1 MLRAMLRDLRAHKGR
16 LAMMLAAIVLGVG
29 FMVATWVIADSTA
42 RTAAG
47 APARTDIDV
56 AAQAREPEAGFTDDD
71 RIRLAALPGVDR
83 VAGVY
88 AGYAALVGAD
98 GKLAGVWPDR
108 AGTNWDPSQRFTL
121 AAGRAP
127 ERAGELALGEAE
139 AAAADL
145 TVGDSARVILVD
157 GTSRRFTVT
166 GLFTYRALG
175 AEPVPSLAFHDA
187 LFGDRFDRLELV
199 AAPGTGQAALADAV
213 ATAIGGS
220 RSSSG
225 GGVTEPARTV
235 RTGDELAA
243 ERDELAADNARSI
256 REVMLAFA
264 AVALLAGVFVIAN
277 TFTMLVTQRTR
288 QYALLRAVGAS
299 RRQVRRAVLAEAAVI
314 GLIGSAAGA
323 ALGVGLGMLAMSAFR
338 TTGSTVVYSVSPV
351 GIGVGF
357 AAGVL
362 VTLVSAWG
370 SARRGAAVPPV
381 AALRSD
387 AVIPRRA
394 LRVRLVVGLL
404 LVAAGVA
411 LVAANGGTQLDETMR
426 VLSVGGALIAWI
438 GLLVL
443 APLMAGAALRP
454 LSRVLSRG
462 PALRLAVRNA
472 VRDPRRTAATAS
484 SLVVGLALVTAFAV
498 VGTAFTAV
506 AGDSIRGL
514 VPAST
519 LVVEPALDGARLTA
533 DVPTTVAATPGVTAS
548 LAVPRARIDWDHG
561 DVSMSAVDPAALDAT
576 LHLPIERG
584 SGDLGS
590 GVVLLRWYADQFH
603 VEPGDRVTLRF
614 SATDTREVTVAGVY
628 AGWEG
633 QPGMFI
639 DRSLVPSRYWGD
651 VETVYA
657 VGSRDA
663 VEKAFQD
670 RPDVLVSD
678 REEVISRLVADF
690 ELVLSVIYALFG
702 AALVIAVF
710 GVVNTLALSVLER
723 TREIGVL
730 RAVGAGQAFVRRA
743 VRLESI
749 VITGYGGLLGVLVG
763 LALGGVLQHVMLAR
777 ELWIVDVPVPL
788 VLVSLVGMV
797 LVGVVAAVWPA
808 RRAARADIL
817 TAVAAE

>member
-1 MLRAMLRDLRAHKGR
+1 MFRAMLRDLRAHKGR

-47 APARTDIDV
+47 APSRTDVDV
-56 AAQAREPEAGFTDDD
+56 AVQARDPESRFTPAD
-71 RIRLAALPGVDR
+71 RERLAALPGVDR
-83 VAGVY
+83 AGAVY
-88 AGYAALVGAD
+88 SAHAALVAAD

-121 AAGRAP
+121 VAGHGPDKAGEVAIGEVEAVAAGLR
-127 ERAGELALGEAE
+127 
-139 AAAADL
+139 
-145 TVGDSARVILVD
+145 VGASARVILGD
-157 GTSRRFTVT
+157 GTSVRFAVV
-166 GLFTYRALG
+166 GLFTYRGLG
-175 AEPVPSLAFHDA
+175 AEPAPSLAFHDA
-187 LFGDRFDRLELV
+187 AALFGDRSDRVELV
-199 AAPGTGQAALADAV
+199 GGPGTSQGALADAV
-213 ATAIGGS
+213 ATAIGGD
-220 RSSSG
+220 RVG
-225 GGVTEPARTV
+225 DLTRPGRTV
-235 RTGDELAA
+235 RTGAELAD
-243 ERDELAADNARSI
+243 ERDELAADNARSV

-264 AVALLAGVFVIAN
+264 AVALLAGMFVIAN

-299 RRQVRRAVLAEAAVI
+299 GAQVRRAVLAEAGVI
-314 GLIGSAAGA
+314 GVIGSAAGA
-323 ALGVGLGMLAMSAFR
+323 AIGVGLGMLAMAAFR
-338 TTGSTVVYSVSPV
+338 TEGSTVLYSVSPV
-351 GIGVGF
+351 GVAAGF
-357 AAGVL
+357 GAGVL
-362 VTLVSAWG
+362 VTLLSAWG
-370 SARRGAAVPPV
+370 SARRGASVPPV
-381 AALRSD
+381 AALRAD
-387 AVIPRRA
+387 ATIPRRA

-404 LVAAGVA
+404 LFVAGAA
-411 LVAANGGTQLDETMR
+411 LVAANSGTRIDETGR
-426 VLSVGGALIAWI
+426 VLCVGGALVAWV

-443 APLMAGAALRP
+443 APLMAAAVLRP
-454 LSRVLSRG
+454 LSRVLVKG

-498 VGTAFTAV
+498 VGTGFGAV
-506 AGDSIRGL
+506 AGDSVRGL

-519 LVVEPALDGARLTA
+519 TVVEPALDGARLSA
-533 DVPTTVAATPGVTAS
+533 DVPATVAATPGVTAS
-548 LAVPRARIDWDHG
+548 LAVPRAQVEWDHG
-561 DVSMSAVDPAALDAT
+561 NVSMSAVDPVALTAT

-584 SGDLGS
+584 SGDLGR

-603 VEPGDRVTLRF
+603 VEPGDSVTLRF
-614 SATDTREVTVAGVY
+614 GAGDTREVSVAGVY

-639 DRSLVPSRYWGD
+639 DRDLVPPRYRGE

-657 VGSRDA
+657 TGSRAAIEDA
-663 VEKAFQD
+663 FRD

-678 REEVISRLVADF
+678 RDEVISRLVEGF
-690 ELVLSVIYALFG
+690 ELLLSVIYALFG

-730 RAVGAGQAFVRRA
+730 RAVGAGQAFVRRT

-763 LALGGVLQHVMLAR
+763 LALGGVLQHVMLSR
-777 ELWIVDVPVPL
+777 ELWLINVPLPL

-817 TAVAAE
+817 SAVTAT

>member
-47 APARTDIDV
+47 TPSRTDVDV
-56 AAQAREPEAGFTDDD
+56 AVQARDPGSRFTTAD
-71 RIRLAALPGVDR
+71 RDRLAALPGVDR
-83 VAGVY
+83 ATAVY
-88 AGYAALVGAD
+88 SAHAALVAAD
-98 GKLAGVWPDR
+98 GKLAGIWPDR

-121 AAGRAP
+121 TAGRAP
-127 ERAGELALGEAE
+127 ARADELAIAE
-139 AAAADL
+139 GAADFD
-145 TVGDSARVILVD
+145 VGDSARVIFGD
-157 GTSRRFTVT
+157 GTSRRFTVV

-175 AEPVPSLAFHDA
+175 AEPVPSLAFVEA
-187 LFGDRFDRLELV
+187 PFGDTFDRVELTAHV
-199 AAPGTGQAALADAV
+199 PQRALADAV
-213 ATAIGGS
+213 AGAIGGDRASGVS
-220 RSSSG
+220 RPG
-225 GGVTEPARTV
+225 RTV
-235 RTGDELAA
+235 RTGAELAG
-243 ERDELAADNARSI
+243 ERDKLAADNARSI

-299 RRQVRRAVLAEAAVI
+299 RAQVRRAVLLEAGVI
-314 GLIGSAAGA
+314 GLIGSTVGV
-323 ALGVGLGMLAMSAFR
+323 ALGVGLGMLAMALFR
-338 TTGSTVVYSVSPV
+338 TEGSAVVYSVSPV
-351 GIGVGF
+351 GVAAGF
-357 AAGVL
+357 LAGVL

-387 AVIPRRA
+387 ATIPRRA
-394 LRVRLVVGLL
+394 LRVRLVMGLL
-404 LVAAGVA
+404 LFVAGVV
-411 LVAANGGTQLDETMR
+411 LVALNSGTRLDETKR
-426 VLSVGGALIAWI
+426 VLCVGGALVAWI
-438 GLLVL
+438 GLQVL
-443 APLMAGAALRP
+443 APLMAAAVLRP
-454 LSRVLSRG
+454 LSLVVTRG

-498 VGTAFTAV
+498 VGTGFGAV

-519 LVVEPALDGARLTA
+519 LVVEPALDGARLSA
-533 DVPTTVAATPGVTAS
+533 DVPTTVAGTPGVTAS
-548 LAVPRARIDWDHG
+548 LAVPRAQLEWDHG
-561 DVSMSAVDPAALDAT
+561 SVSMSAVDPAALDAT

-584 SGDLGS
+584 SADLS
-590 GVVLLRWYADQFH
+590 AGVVLLRWYADQFH
-603 VEPGDRVTLRF
+603 VEPGDGVTLRF
-614 SATDTREVTVAGVY
+614 SATDTLSVTIAGVY

-639 DRSLVPSRYWGD
+639 DRALVPSKFWGD
-651 VETVYA
+651 VEAVYA
-657 VGSRDA
+657 TGSRSSLEA
-663 VEKAFQD
+663 AFAD
-670 RPDVLVSD
+670 RPDVLVSNRD
-678 REEVISRLVADF
+678 EVIARLVEGF

-723 TREIGVL
+723 TREIGIL
-730 RAVGAGQAFVRRA
+730 RAVGAGRTFVRRT

-749 VITGYGGLLGVLVG
+749 VITSYGGLLGVLVG

-777 ELWIVDVPVPL
+777 ELWLIDVPLLL
-788 VLVSLVGMV
+788 VAVSLVGMV

-808 RRAARADIL
+808 RRASRADIL
-817 TAVAAE
+817 VAISAT

>member
-1 MLRAMLRDLRAHKGR
+1 MLRAMLRDLAAHKGR

-42 RTAAG
+42 RSAAG
-47 APARTDIDV
+47 APARTDVDV
-56 AAQAREPEAGFTDDD
+56 AVQAREPDARFTADD
-71 RIRLAALPGVDR
+71 RNRLAALPGVER
-83 VAGVY
+83 ASGVY
-88 AGYAALVGAD
+88 AAHAALVAAD

-108 AGTNWDPSQRFTL
+108 AGTNWDPSQRFTVTS
-121 AAGRAP
+121 GRGP
-127 ERAGELALGEAE
+127 ERADEVALGAAE
-139 AAAADL
+139 ADAAGL
-145 TVGDSARVILVD
+145 RVGDSARVILGD
-157 GTSRRFTVT
+157 GASRRFTVV
-166 GLFTYRALG
+166 GLFTYRGLG
-175 AEPVPSLAFHDA
+175 AEPAPSLAFVDAPA
-187 LFGDRFDRLELV
+187 LFGNAFDRVELV
-199 AAPGTGQAALADAV
+199 AATGTGQAALADA
-213 ATAIGGS
+213 AAAAIGGD
-220 RSSSG
+220 RG
-225 GGVTEPARTV
+225 DAERGRAV
-235 RTGDELAA
+235 RTGAELAD
-243 ERDELAADNARSI
+243 ERDDLAADNARSV

-264 AVALLAGVFVIAN
+264 AVALLAGMFVIAN

-299 RRQVRRAVLAEAAVI
+299 RRQVRRAVLAEAGVI
-314 GLIGSAAGA
+314 GTVGSAIGA
-323 ALGVGLGMLAMSAFR
+323 AVGVGLGMLAMAAF
-338 TTGSTVVYSVSPV
+338 GSETATVVYSVSPV
-351 GIGVGF
+351 GVGAGF
-357 AAGVL
+357 TAGVV

-387 AVIPRRA
+387 ATIPRRA
-394 LRVRLVVGLL
+394 LRVRLVVGLAL
-404 LVAAGVA
+404 FAAGVA
-411 LVAANGGTQLDETMR
+411 LVAAHSGTRLDETDR
-426 VLSVGGALIAWI
+426 VLSVLGALVAWV

-443 APLMAGAALRP
+443 APLMAAAVLRP
-454 LSRVLSRG
+454 LSRVVTRG

-498 VGTAFTAV
+498 VGTGFGAV
-506 AGDSIRGL
+506 AGDAIRGL

-519 LVVEPALDGARLTA
+519 TVVEPALDGARLSA
-533 DVPTTVAATPGVTAS
+533 DVPATVAATPGVTAS
-548 LAVPRARIDWDHG
+548 LAVPRGWADWDHG
-561 DVSMSAVDPAALDAT
+561 GISVSAVDPAALAAT

-584 SGDLGS
+584 SSDLGQ

-614 SATDTREVTVAGVY
+614 SDTESREVTVAGVY
-628 AGWEG
+628 SGWEA
-633 QPGMFI
+633 QPGLFI
-639 DRSLVPSRYWGD
+639 DRALVPEKYRGD
-651 VETVYA
+651 VEAVYA
-657 VGSRDA
+657 TGSRA
-663 VEKAFQD
+663 ALEEAFRD
-670 RPDVLVSD
+670 RPDILVSD
-678 REEVISRLVADF
+678 RDEVVSRLVRGF

-777 ELWIVDVPVPL
+777 ELWLIDVPVPL

-808 RRAARADIL
+808 RRAARSDIL
-817 TAVAAE
+817 AAVAAE